1 MLNYGHGHCNMWD
14 INGQSMEL
22 ETAWVKLRLTFWGV
36 LVFDY
41 TPVHNCHCDLN
52 PPFKY
57 KKEKNNFSWTSISCV
72 FFFISLFFFS
82 NQMTES
88 NLGFG
93 LVPMC
98 KFFFRRCQI
107 RHSYLSQIPTPF
119 LCPCNAA
126 KIYNTT
132 LLTLCCLLFRPFI
145 GYMV

>member
-1 MLNYGHGHCNMWD
+1 MVMD
-14 INGQSMEL
+14 IVIYEISMVKVWSWRL
-22 ETAWVKLRLTFWGV
+22 AWVKLRLTFWGV

-82 NQMTES
+82 NQMPES

-93 LVPMC
+93 ILQV
-98 KFFFRRCQI
+98 F
-107 RHSYLSQIPTPF
+107 LSSLPNQTLISKSDSNTVLDF

-132 LLTLCCLLFRPFI
+132 LLTLYCLLFRPFI